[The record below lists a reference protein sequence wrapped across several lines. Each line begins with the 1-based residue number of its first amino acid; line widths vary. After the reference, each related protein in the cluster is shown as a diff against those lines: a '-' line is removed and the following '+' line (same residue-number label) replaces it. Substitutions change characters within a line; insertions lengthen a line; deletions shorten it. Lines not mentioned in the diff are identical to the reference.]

1 MTGKGKTPL
10 RAIRV
15 PDSIWFPAQ
24 ARAKE
29 EDTTISAVVRDALQ
43 EYGTSVDEESD

>member
-15 PDSIWFPAQ
+15 PDSIWLPAQ

-29 EDTTISAVVRDALQ
+29 EETTVSAVVRDALE
-43 EYGTSVDEESD
+43 EYGNPTRESD